1 MLKFLIGVL
10 TGIIFAVLLVVIAFS
25 AIALS
30 VGRKNEKPVT
40 ISDNSVLVLRL
51 EGDIPERPPVDY
63 SSIPF
68 FQSKVPVTV
77 ENVWSSL
84 RKAAADPHIRAII
97 LEPSGPSIGWGKMQE
112 IKADIDQFKK
122 SGKPVYAYLK
132 APNLRDYYLASGA
145 NKIYIEPESL
155 LDLKGMR
162 FELMYFKR
170 SLDKLGVQVD
180 VEHAGKYKDFGD
192 MFTRSNATPE
202 TKEVL
207 NSVIDGLYAN
217 LIEVIAAGRGKTPA
231 QIRETIDNGPFLSV
245 EAASAGLVDGV
256 KFEDEVL
263 PELKTALNGTEL
275 KKVQTK
281 DYLRVAT
288 PASIAGKQKIA
299 LVVGEGDI
307 SRGDPDSSSDS
318 TGIESVGF
326 DKLLREVQDDSSV
339 RGVIVRV
346 NSPGG
351 EVTASDEIWRAMNI
365 LSKKKPVV
373 ISMSDDA
380 ASGGYYMVMTGDPIV
395 AYSGTLTGSIGVVFG
410 KPNLHGLYDK
420 LGVDKELISRGR
432 FAAIDSDYEP
442 LSPEGRAKLREGI
455 DADYRAFVTKVAD
468 ARKRTFNE
476 IEPISQGRVWLGQQA
491 KQNGL
496 VDELG
501 GLDRAIEMVKQ
512 KAKIPSAERIVLVT
526 YPPKRSLYDLLLG
539 ERSDSL
545 LEAAALTG
553 KLASIPGLKDS
564 WKSAH
569 IAPWLHGGMMALRPF
584 SIQIY

>member
-10 TGIIFAVLLVVIAFS
+10 TGIVFAVVLVVIACA
-25 AIALS
+25 AIAVS
-30 VGRKNEKPVT
+30 FGKKGERPVT
-40 ISDNSVLVLRL
+40 VSDNSVLVLRL
-51 EGDIPERPPVDY
+51 EGDVPERPPVDY
-63 SSIPF
+63 SGIPF
-68 FQSKVPVTV
+68 LDSKAPVTV

-84 RKAAADPHIRAII
+84 HKAAADPHIRAVL
-97 LEPSGPSIGWGKMQE
+97 LEPDGPSIGWGKMQE
-112 IKADIDQFKK
+112 IKADLDQFKK
-122 SGKPVYAYLK
+122 SGKPIYAYLK

-170 SLDKLGVQVD
+170 TLDKLGVQVD

-192 MFTRSNATPE
+192 MFTRSNASPE

-207 NSVIDGLYAN
+207 NSVIDGLYGD
-217 LIEVIAAGRGKTPA
+217 LVDVIAAGRGKTAA

-245 EAASAGLVDGV
+245 EAASVGLVDGV
-256 KFEDEVL
+256 KFEDEVM
-263 PELKTALNGTEL
+263 PEIKTALNGAEP
-275 KKVQTK
+275 KKVSLKEYVRT
-281 DYLRVAT
+281 AT
-288 PASIAGKQKIA
+288 PASIAGKQRIA

-307 SRGDPDSSSDS
+307 SRGDPDSNSDS
-318 TGIESVGF
+318 GIESVGF
-326 DKLLREVQDDSSV
+326 NKLLRQVQDDSNIK
-339 RGVIVRV
+339 GVIVRV

-351 EVTASDEIWRAMNI
+351 EVTASDEIWRAMNN

-420 LGVDKELISRGR
+420 LGVDKELIERGR

-442 LSPEGRAKLREGI
+442 LNPEGRAKLREGI

-468 ARKRTFNE
+468 SRKRAFNE
-476 IEPISQGRVWLGQQA
+476 IEPLAQGRVWLGEQA
-491 KQNGL
+491 KKNGL

-501 GLDRAIEMVKQ
+501 GLDRAIELVKQ
-512 KAKIPSAERIVLVT
+512 KAKIASSERITLVT
-526 YPPKRSLYDLLLG
+526 YPPKRTLYELLFSDH
-539 ERSDSL
+539 SDSL
-545 LEAAALTG
+545 LEAALLDA
-553 KLASIPGLKDS
+553 KLAAVPGLKES
-564 WKSAH
+564 WKAAH
-569 IAPWLHGGMMALRPF
+569 VSPWLRGGMMALRPF
-584 SIQIY
+584 SIQIR

>member
-10 TGIIFAVLLVVIAFS
+10 TGIVFAIVLVVILIA

-30 VGRKNEKPVT
+30 VGKKGEKPVT
-40 ISDNSVLVLRL
+40 VADNSVLVLRL
-51 EGDIPERPPVDY
+51 DGEIPEKPPVDY
-63 SSIPF
+63 SGIPF
-68 FQSKVPVTV
+68 IQSKVPVTV

-84 RKAAADPHIRAII
+84 RKAAVDPHIKAVL
-97 LEPSGPSIGWGKMQE
+97 LEPDGPSIGWGKMQE
-112 IKADIDQFKK
+112 IKADLDQFKK
-122 SGKPVYAYLK
+122 SGKPIYAYLK
-132 APNLRDYYLASGA
+132 SPNLRDYYLVSGA
-145 NKIYIEPESL
+145 SKIYIEPESL

-170 SLDKLGVQVD
+170 TLDKVGVQVD

-192 MFTRSNATPE
+192 MFTRTNASPE

-207 NSVIDGLYAN
+207 NSVIDGLYGN
-217 LIEVIAAGRGKTPA
+217 LLDVIAAGRGKTTD
-231 QIRETIDNGPFLSV
+231 QIRETINSGPFLSV
-245 EAASAGLVDGV
+245 EAASNGLVDGV

-263 PELKTALNGTEL
+263 PEMKTALKSGDL
-275 KKVQTK
+275 KRVQVK
-281 DYLRVAT
+281 DYVRVAT
-288 PASIAGKQKIA
+288 PAAILGKQRIA

-307 SRGDPDSSSDS
+307 SRGSPDSNNTDG
-318 TGIESVGF
+318 GIEAIGF
-326 DKLLREVQDDSSV
+326 NKLLRQVQDDSSIK
-339 RGVIVRV
+339 GVIVRV

-351 EVTASDEIWRAMNI
+351 EVAASDEIWRAMNV
-365 LSKKKPVV
+365 LSKKKPMV

-395 AYSGTLTGSIGVVFG
+395 SYSGTLTGSIGVVFG
-410 KPNLHGLYDK
+410 KPNAHGLYDK

-432 FAAIDSDYEP
+432 FAEIDSDYLP

-476 IEPISQGRVWLGQQA
+476 IEPLAQGRVWLGGQA

-501 GLDRAIEMVKQ
+501 GLDRAIELVKQ
-512 KAKIPSAERIVLVT
+512 KAKIAAGENITLVT
-526 YPPKRSLYDLLLG
+526 YPAKRTLYELLFSD
-539 ERSDSL
+539 RSESI
-545 LEAAALTG
+545 LEAAILDT
-553 KLASIPGLKDS
+553 KLAAIPGLKES
-564 WKSAH
+564 WKNSH
-569 IAPWLHGGMMALRPF
+569 VSPWLRGGMMALRPF
-584 SIQIY
+584 SIQIH

>member
-10 TGIIFAVLLVVIAFS
+10 TGIVFAVVLVVIS
-25 AIALS
+25 VTAIALS
-30 VGRKNEKPVT
+30 VGRKGEKPVVV
-40 ISDNSVLVLRL
+40 SDNSVLVLRL
-51 EGDIPERPPVDY
+51 DGDIPERPPVDY

-68 FQSKVPVTV
+68 LQSKVPVTV

-84 RKAAADPHIRAII
+84 RKAAVDPHIRAVL
-97 LEPSGPSIGWGKMQE
+97 LEPGGPSIGWGKMQE
-112 IKADIDQFKK
+112 IKADLDQFKK
-122 SGKPVYAYLK
+122 SGKPIYAYLK

-170 SLDKLGVQVD
+170 TLDKLGVVVD

-192 MFTRSNATPE
+192 MFTRSNASPE

-207 NSVIDGLYAN
+207 NSVIDGLYGN
-217 LIEVIAAGRGKTPA
+217 LVDVIATGRGKSA
-231 QIRETIDNGPFLSV
+231 GQIRETIDNGPFLSV
-245 EAASAGLVDGV
+245 EAASSGLVDGV
-256 KFEDEVL
+256 KFEDEIV
-263 PELKTALNGTEL
+263 PELKSALNGAEL
-275 KKVQTK
+275 KRVQVK
-281 DYLRVAT
+281 DYVRAAP
-288 PASIAGKQKIA
+288 PASMVGKQRIA

-307 SRGDPDSSSDS
+307 SRGDPDSNSDN
-318 TGIESVGF
+318 GIESVGF
-326 DKLLREVQDDSSV
+326 NKLLRQVQDDSTIK
-339 RGVIVRV
+339 GVIVRV

-351 EVTASDEIWRAMNI
+351 EVTASDEIWRAMNL

-380 ASGGYYMVMTGDPIV
+380 ASGGYYMVMSGDPIV
-395 AYSGTLTGSIGVVFG
+395 AYPGTLTGSIGVVFG

-420 LGVDKELISRGR
+420 LGVDKELIARGR
-432 FAAIDSDYEP
+432 FADIDSDYQS

-468 ARKRTFNE
+468 SRKRPFNE
-476 IEPISQGRVWLGQQA
+476 IEPLAQGRVWLGQQA

-501 GLDRAIEMVKQ
+501 GLDRAVELVKQ
-512 KAKIPSAERIVLVT
+512 KAKIAASERITLVT
-526 YPPKRSLYDLLLG
+526 YPPKRTLYELLFSD
-539 ERSDSL
+539 RTDSL
-545 LEAAALTG
+545 LDAAFLRT
-553 KLASIPGLKDS
+553 KLAVVPGLKQS
-564 WKSAH
+564 WKDAH
-569 IAPWLHGGMMALRPF
+569 VSPWLHGGMMALRPF
-584 SIQIY
+584 SIQIH

>member
-1 MLKFLIGVL
+1 MLKFLIGVI
-10 TGIIFAVLLVVIAFS
+10 TGIILAVVLVVIVFA

-30 VGRKNEKPVT
+30 VGKKGEKPVT

-77 ENVWSSL
+77 ESIWSSL
-84 RKAAADPHIRAII
+84 RKAAVDPHIRAVL
-97 LEPSGPSIGWGKMQE
+97 LEPEGPVIGWAKMQE
-112 IKADIDQFKK
+112 IKADIDRFKK

-145 NKIYIEPESL
+145 NRIYIEPESL

-170 SLDKLGVQVD
+170 TLDKLGVQVD
-180 VEHAGKYKDFGD
+180 VEHAGKYKDYGD
-192 MFTRSNATPE
+192 MFTRSNASPE

-207 NSVIDGLYAN
+207 NSVIDGLYGN
-217 LIEVIAAGRGKTPA
+217 LVEVIAAGRGKSA
-231 QIRETIDNGPFLSV
+231 EQIRETIDNGPFLSV
-245 EAASAGLVDGV
+245 EAASNGLVDGV
-256 KFEDEVL
+256 KFEDEIM
-263 PELKTALNGTEL
+263 PELKAALKGAEL
-275 KKVQTK
+275 KKVTIK
-281 DYLRVAT
+281 DYVRVAT
-288 PASIAGKQKIA
+288 PASLTGRQRIA

-307 SRGDPDSSSDS
+307 TRGDEDNSNS
-318 TGIESVGF
+318 TGIESASF
-326 DKLLREVQDDSSV
+326 DKLLHEVQEDSSIK
-339 RGVIVRV
+339 GAIIRV

-351 EVTASDEIWRAMNI
+351 EVTASDEIWRSMNL
-365 LSKKKPVV
+365 LSRKKPVV

-395 AYSGTLTGSIGVVFG
+395 AYPGTITGSIGVVFG

-420 LGVDKELISRGR
+420 LGVDKELIGRGR

-442 LSPEGRAKLREGI
+442 LNPEGRAKLREGI

-468 ARKRTFNE
+468 ARKRTFNQ
-476 IEPISQGRVWLGQQA
+476 IEPLAQGRVWLGEQA
-491 KQNGL
+491 RQNGL

-501 GLDRAIEMVKQ
+501 GLDRAIELVKQ
-512 KAKIPSAERIVLVT
+512 KAKIPSSENISLVT
-526 YPPKRSLYDLLLG
+526 YPPKRTLYELLFSDRG
-539 ERSDSL
+539 DSL
-545 LEAAALTG
+545 FEAAILDR
-553 KLASIPGLKDS
+553 KLAAVPGLKLS
-564 WKSAH
+564 WDQAH
-569 IAPWLHGGMMALRPF
+569 VLPWLHGGMLALRPF
-584 SIQIY
+584 TIQIH

>member
-10 TGIIFAVLLVVIAFS
+10 TGIVFAVILVIVLFA

-30 VGRKNEKPVT
+30 VGKKGEKPVSV
-40 ISDNSVLVLRL
+40 SDNSVLVLRL
-51 EGDIPERPPVDY
+51 DGDIPEKPPLDY
-63 SSIPF
+63 SGIPF
-68 FQSKVPVTV
+68 FQSKAPVTV
-77 ENVWSSL
+77 ENIWSSL
-84 RKAAADPHIRAII
+84 RKAAVDPHIKAVL
-97 LEPSGPSIGWGKMQE
+97 LEPDGPSIGWGKMQE
-112 IKADIDQFKK
+112 IKGDLDQFKK
-122 SGKPVYAYLK
+122 SGKPIYAYLK

-145 NKIYIEPESL
+145 TKIYIEPESM

-170 SLDKLGVQVD
+170 TLDKIGVQVD

-192 MFTRSNATPE
+192 MFTRTNATPE

-207 NSVIDGLYAN
+207 NSVIDGLYGN
-217 LIEVIAAGRGKTPA
+217 LLDVVAAGRGKTAA
-231 QIRETIDNGPFLSV
+231 QIRETIDSGPFLSV

-256 KFEDEVL
+256 KFEDEII
-263 PELKTALNGTEL
+263 PEMKTALKGGDL
-275 KKVQTK
+275 KKVSVK
-281 DYLRVAT
+281 DYAKVAT
-288 PASIAGKQKIA
+288 PSSIAGKQRIA

-307 SRGDPDSSSDS
+307 TRGNPDSNSDG
-318 TGIESVGF
+318 GIEAAGF
-326 DKLLREVQDDSSV
+326 NKMLRQVQDDSSIK
-339 RGVIVRV
+339 GVIVRV

-365 LSKKKPVV
+365 LSKKKPLV

-432 FAAIDSDYEP
+432 FSTIDSDYEP
-442 LSPEGRAKLREGI
+442 LNPEGRAKLREGI

-468 ARKRTFNE
+468 SRKRNFNE
-476 IEPISQGRVWLGQQA
+476 IEPLSQGRVWLGQQA

-501 GLDRAIEMVKQ
+501 GIDRAIDLVKL
-512 KAKIPSAERIVLVT
+512 KAKISPGENVTLVT
-526 YPPKRSLYDLLLG
+526 FPAKRNLYELLFNDH
-539 ERSDSL
+539 SDSL
-545 LEAAALTG
+545 FEAAILDT
-553 KLASIPGLKDS
+553 KLAAVPGLKES
-564 WKSAH
+564 WRSSH
-569 IAPWLHGGMMALRPF
+569 VSPWLHGGMMALRPF
-584 SIQIY
+584 SIQIR

>member
-10 TGIIFAVLLVVIAFS
+10 TGIIFAVVLVVIVFA
-25 AIALS
+25 AIAIS
-30 VGRKNEKPVT
+30 VGRKGEKPVT
-40 ISDNSVLVLRL
+40 VADNSVLVLRL
-51 EGDIPERPPVDY
+51 NGDIPEKPPVDY
-63 SSIPF
+63 SGIPF
-68 FQSKVPVTV
+68 LQSKTPVTV

-84 RKAAADPHIRAII
+84 RKAAVDQNIKAVL
-97 LEPSGPSIGWGKMQE
+97 LEPDSPAIGWGKMQE
-112 IKADIDQFKK
+112 IKGDLDQFKK
-122 SGKPVYAYLK
+122 SGKPIYAYLR

-145 NKIYIEPESL
+145 TKIYIEPESL

-170 SLDKLGVQVD
+170 TLDKLGVQVD

-192 MFTRSNATPE
+192 MFTRSNASPE

-207 NSVIDGLYAN
+207 NGVIDGLYGN
-217 LIEVIAAGRGKTPA
+217 LLDVVAAGRGKTPA
-231 QIRETIDNGPFLSV
+231 QIRETIDSGPFLSV
-245 EAASAGLVDGV
+245 EAVSAGLVDGV
-256 KFEDEVL
+256 KFEDEII
-263 PELKTALNGTEL
+263 PEMKAALKGGEL
-275 KKVQTK
+275 KKISVK
-281 DYLRVAT
+281 DYTRVAVP
-288 PASIAGKQKIA
+288 PALAGKQRIA

-307 SRGDPDSSSDS
+307 SRGNPDSTSDN
-318 TGIESVGF
+318 GIESTAF
-326 DKLLREVQDDSSV
+326 NKLLHQVQEDSGIK
-339 RGVIVRV
+339 GVIVRI

-351 EVTASDEIWRAMNI
+351 EVTASDEMWRAMNI
-365 LSKKKPVV
+365 LSKKKPIV

-432 FAAIDSDYEP
+432 FSEIDSDYAP
-442 LSPEGRAKLREGI
+442 LNPEGRAKLREGI

-476 IEPISQGRVWLGQQA
+476 IEPLAQGRVWLGQQA

-501 GLDRAIEMVKQ
+501 GLDRAIELVKQ
-512 KAKIPSAERIVLVT
+512 KAKIGANENITLVT
-526 YPPKRSLYDLLLG
+526 YPAKRTLYEVFLG
-539 ERSDSL
+539 DHSDSL
-545 LEAAALTG
+545 VEAAILDS
-553 KLASIPGLKDS
+553 KLAAIPGLKES
-564 WKSAH
+564 WKTAH
-569 IAPWLHGGMMALRPF
+569 VSPWLHGGMLALRPF
-584 SIQIY
+584 SIQIH